1 VDCHEIL
8 LVTSTSLTVSQILL
22 LAKSPLDRHLR
33 GILSFIMFHQSDATV
48 KMQVDERN
56 VSPSAS

>member
-1 VDCHEIL
+1 VDGFGIL
-8 LVTSTSLTVSQILL
+8 LVMRTRLTVSQILL

-33 GILSFIMFHQSDATV
+33 GILLFIMFHQSDATG